1 MMMVSVICPTYNQGR
16 YLRQGLDSILAQQV
30 DFTYEVLIGEDCSP
44 DNTNEILAEYEKK
57 YPEIFSVFHREK
69 NLKQSANI
77 YDLFMHAK
85 GKYVITLDLDDY
97 FTDVKKLQKQV
108 DFLEANPQYIGT
120 AHNFWVVDQEG
131 NKRQE
136 NPKGIDEKY
145 LNKGFSVRDMEERI
159 FVYQTGTL
167 MYHNIWKE
175 DKDYSILYRSDD
187 TVVDLTINSMLLL
200 RKDIFIME
208 ECMSAYRLVIS
219 TSQEATNAR
228 SVGQKNLA
236 LDFYKSCRQISMLH
250 RYFDRRIDYSG
261 MWSNLILSYL
271 KNMFKKQDPRY
282 HMGQWLGMFVK
293 SSLKTK
299 KRVLGYLI
307 GSMGRSLKRG

>member
-1 MMMVSVICPTYNQGR
+1 MIMVSVICPTYNQGR

-57 YPEIFSVFHREK
+57 YPEIFSVFHRAK

-131 NKRQE
+131 NKRRE

-228 SVGQKNLA
+228 SVGQKDLA

-250 RYFDRRIDYSG
+250 RYFDREIDYSG